1 MTTRKK
7 TTTIAV
13 AALIAFAG
21 VGGLAGCAQASN
33 MVNGAVQSASGG
45 DVSLGGSLP
54 NGWPTE
60 VPVIDGELMFGAGGI
75 ADGTGWV
82 VTVKS
87 SAAEPLADAQALLED
102 AGFTVGST
110 AQGSQAGVV
119 SMKNENYTVVV
130 AGTGDGL
137 LYTVTP
143 ISK

>member
-7 TTTIAV
+7 TATIAV

-21 VGGLAGCAQASN
+21 VGGLAGCTQASN

-54 NGWPTE
+54 SGWPEE

-87 SAAEPLADAQALLED
+87 TATDPLADAQALLQD
-102 AGFTVGST
+102 AGFSVDAA

-119 SMKNENYTVVV
+119 SMKNANYTVVI

-143 ISK
+143 IAK